1 MFVAS
6 QKLRKCKK
14 GLKVWSRDHF
24 GNVQKNI
31 RQLKD
36 QLWRAKEVSA
46 RFGNSEEVVQ
56 LKKELNVLLDKEE
69 QMWQQHSRIQWLKS
83 GDRNTRFFHGLAT

>member
-36 QLWRAKEVSA
+36 RLWRAKEVSA
-46 RFGNSEEVVQ
+46 RFGNSEEVAQ
-56 LKKELNVLLDKEE
+56 LKEELNVLLDKEE
-69 QMWQQHSRIQWLKS
+69 QLGQQCSRIQWLKS
-83 GDRNTRFFHGLAT
+83 GDWNTRFFNGSAT

>member
-1 MFVAS
+1 M
-6 QKLRKCKK
+6 CK
-14 GLKVWSRDHF
+14 
-24 GNVQKNI
+24 KNI

-46 RFGNSEEVVQ
+46 RFGNFEEVAQ

-69 QMWQQHSRIQWLKS
+69 QLWQQCSCIQWLKS
-83 GDRNTRFFHGLAT
+83 GDWNTRFFHGSAT

>member
-46 RFGNSEEVVQ
+46 RFGNSEEVAQ
-56 LKKELNVLLDKEE
+56 LKKELNVY
-69 QMWQQHSRIQWLKS
+69 W
-83 GDRNTRFFHGLAT
+83 TRKNRCGSNVPAFNG